1 MAQEN
6 NLPDTS
12 AEAQAAKEAFERMQG
27 VKEAPPSAP
36 PGEGVPVP
44 TLESV
49 PPKADD
55 PVPDPAPSVVEPTE
69 ELPDGERRFV
79 APGHRGGKFLA
90 HAGDIVQVPSPRGP
104 WNKERIGDIWVNFAN
119 GNGVF
124 STKDPKAIAWCEAHP
139 EICRDAFDPKTPA
152 WVAITE
158 ATLETP
164 TQGAR
169 LPRSTDIEAMLRG
182 DASGLGGS
190 GLVKRARGE

>member
-1 MAQEN
+1 MTQD

-12 AEAQAAKEAFERMQG
+12 AEAKAAKEAFERM
-27 VKEAPPSAP
+27 KAPEAPPSAP

-44 TLESV
+44 EPSG
-49 PPKADD
+49 
-55 PVPDPAPSVVEPTE
+55 APNV